1 MSLFRS
7 LLLGVALGGVVAT
20 GVYSAV
26 ASPPRAAVPVPA
38 TFAPVPT
45 PTRTVLAD
53 CEPPAKLVKGA
64 CVTTVPGPVV
74 VVAAGPAGGAAG
86 SATGPGSTLGT
97 AEAEDRDDHED
108 EDHEDHGDEDDGDRD
123 DHEDGEDADD

>member
-7 LLLGVALGGVVAT
+7 ILLGVALGGVVAT

-74 VVAAGPAGGAAG
+74 VVAAGPMPGGFPVSLGHTQAQAAG
-86 SATGPGSTLGT
+86 TDPLAQGRDPRCRGPGRRS
-97 AEAEDRDDHED
+97 
-108 EDHEDHGDEDDGDRD
+108 
-123 DHEDGEDADD
+123 DAA